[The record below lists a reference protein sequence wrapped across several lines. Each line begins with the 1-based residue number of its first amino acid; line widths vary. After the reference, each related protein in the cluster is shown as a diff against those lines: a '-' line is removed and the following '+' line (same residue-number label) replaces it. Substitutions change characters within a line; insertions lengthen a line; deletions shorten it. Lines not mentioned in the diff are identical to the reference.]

1 MTSPVII
8 LHVVGRL
15 DMGGAESRI
24 MDIYRLIDRS
34 RVQFYFA
41 QHTTDHCVFEAE
53 IEELGGRVFDLP
65 RFKAVN
71 LTAYQKAW
79 RQLFKA
85 HPEIRMVQGH
95 MTSTASIY
103 LPIAKRAGVETTI
116 AHARSAGAD
125 PGLKGLLTRFLRK
138 SLWKKCDY
146 CFTCSRL
153 AGEAV
158 FGKQA
163 MAEGRVDF
171 IPNAIPVDKFA
182 YDEGEREAVRRE
194 LNLQD
199 CFVLGHVGR
208 FSPVKNHSYLL
219 EILEECILLE
229 KEKEGR
235 KTVLML
241 LGEGEL
247 QEKIRK
253 EAITKGISSRVL
265 FLGNR
270 KDVYRYYQ
278 AMDFFLLP
286 SFYEGLPGTAI
297 EAQASGLAGILSDTV
312 TGEAVVTDLMEQLP
326 ISEPA
331 VKWAGRIADYAVGQ
345 DRSQYADRVK
355 AAGYDVAAQAARL
368 QRFYLTGSLRE

>member
-53 IEELGGRVFDLP
+53 IEELGGRVFTLP

-79 RQLFKA
+79 RQLFRD

-95 MTSTASIY
+95 MTSTASLY

-116 AHARSAGAD
+116 AHARSAGVD

-153 AGEAV
+153 AAEAV
-158 FGKQA
+158 FGKRA
-163 MAEGRVDF
+163 VAEGRVIL
-171 IPNAIPVDKFA
+171 IPNAIEVDKFA
-182 YDEGEREAVRRE
+182 YDEGEREDVRRE

-208 FSPVKNHSYLL
+208 FSPVKNHEYLL
-219 EILEECILLE
+219 RILEECIALE
-229 KEKEGR
+229 KKRGLPR
-235 KTVLML
+235 MLLML

-247 QEKIRK
+247 QEKIRQD
-253 EAITKGISSRVL
+253 AIARGIASRVL

-270 KDVYRYYQ
+270 KDVHRYYQ
-278 AMDFFLLP
+278 GMDFFLLP

-297 EAQASGLAGILSDTV
+297 EAQASGLVGILSDTV
-312 TGEAVVTDLMEQLP
+312 TGEAMVTDLMEQLP
-326 ISEPA
+326 IGEPP
-331 VKWAGRIADYAVGQ
+331 VKWAERIVSYPKKE
-345 DRSQYADRVK
+345 DRSRYADRVK
-355 AAGYDVAAQAARL
+355 AAGYDVAAQVSRL